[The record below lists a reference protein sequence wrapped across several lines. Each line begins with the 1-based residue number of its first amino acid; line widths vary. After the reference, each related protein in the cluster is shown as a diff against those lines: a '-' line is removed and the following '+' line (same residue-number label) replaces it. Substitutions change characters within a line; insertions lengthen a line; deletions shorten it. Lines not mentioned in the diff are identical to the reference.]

1 MTIFFSSTQEVT
13 LKRPKTITLLCMA
26 VMKEHWGYGAQI
38 AGSATHV
45 RIWKIV
51 DSQPLKTDRS
61 YFSN

>member
-1 MTIFFSSTQEVT
+1 
-13 LKRPKTITLLCMA
+13 MA

-61 YFSN
+61 YFTN